1 MTKPIATPSQ
11 TDLEDYTAIKKHLPL
26 ATPKQVKWI
35 KEMFDIARS
44 LNYQEPIAEKYL
56 GLCDGL
62 KSDRE
67 NREEFTHIITMQ
79 MFAGIKSSM
88 ALGLK
93 KRREKYKSKAQ
104 ISLFHPE
111 AFENL

>member
-1 MTKPIATPSQ
+1 MTRLITAPSQ

-26 ATPKQVKWI
+26 ATPRQVEWI

-56 GLCDGL
+56 GLCDLL

-67 NREEFTHIITMQ
+67 EREEFTHIITMK
-79 MFAGIKSSM
+79 MLAGIKSSM
-88 ALGLK
+88 ALSLK
-93 KRREKYKSKAQ
+93 NRREKYNPKAQ
-104 ISLFHPE
+104 MDLFHPE